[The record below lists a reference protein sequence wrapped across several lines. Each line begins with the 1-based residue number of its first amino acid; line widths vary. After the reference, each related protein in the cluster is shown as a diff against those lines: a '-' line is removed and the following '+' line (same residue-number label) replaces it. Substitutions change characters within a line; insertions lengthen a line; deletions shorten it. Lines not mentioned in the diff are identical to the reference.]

1 MTMLEEII
9 ANKRKELSR
18 NIEKT
23 TVRDLESR
31 ALFKRETISMTEAI
45 LDPGKTGIIAEFK
58 RKSPSKG
65 VINTRA
71 TLEEVTTGY
80 FRSGAAA
87 LSVLTDEV
95 FFGGTSD
102 DLVRARELNPIPILR
117 KDFIIDEYQVIEARA
132 MGADAIL
139 LIAAVLGKKE
149 IKNLARFSHALQLQ
163 VLLEIHTREELD
175 ALCEEVDMV
184 GVNNRNLKTFL
195 VDTEISVALAPEIP
209 HEFVRI
215 SESGIASALTFKKL
229 KSAGYDGF
237 LIGENF
243 MRAEDPVVAFSDFV
257 KLIFFD
263 YDKG

>member
-1 MTMLEEII
+1 MLEEII
-9 ANKRKELSR
+9 ANKRKELAR

-23 TVRDLESR
+23 PVRVLESR
-31 ALFKRETISMTEAI
+31 AHFNRETISMTEAI
-45 LDPGKTGIIAEFK
+45 LDSGKTGIIAEFK

-71 TLEEVTTGY
+71 IIEEVTTGY

-95 FFGGTSD
+95 FFGGTAD
-102 DLVRARELNPIPILR
+102 DLVRTRELNPIPILR

-149 IKNLARFSHALQLQ
+149 IKRLARFAHGLQLQ

-175 ALCEEVDMV
+175 ALCGEVDMV
-184 GVNNRNLKTFL
+184 GVNNRDLKTFL